1 MAFFCRG
8 LDKNQTVLLTHG
20 DSIDKTAENFRP
32 IAQSSSFCAGIAHEK
47 LRLYGLQFHPEVDLT
62 PNGKTI
68 FKNFLF
74 DIAGLTGTY
83 TMTSRERECIKY
95 IKNTVGNNKV
105 LLLVSGGVDSTVA
118 AALLHKSLRP
128 DQIIAIH
135 IDNGFMRKKESAK
148 VLQSLQKI
156 GLNLK
161 IVNATNSFFE
171 GTTVVKVS
179 IKYICYIFFT

>member
-1 MAFFCRG
+1 
-8 LDKNQTVLLTHG
+8 
-20 DSIDKTAENFRP
+20 
-32 IAQSSSFCAGIAHEK
+32 
-47 LRLYGLQFHPEVDLT
+47 
-62 PNGKTI
+62 
-68 FKNFLF
+68 
-74 DIAGLTGTY
+74 
-83 TMTSRERECIKY
+83 MTSRERECISY

-118 AALLHKSLRP
+118 AALLHKSLRH

-135 IDNGFMRKKESAK
+135 IDNGFMRKNESAK

-171 GTTVVKVS
+171 GTTVVKVLY
-179 IKYICYIFFT
+179 KYTFDVFFFGKSVWIH